1 MKLGPRPSPR
11 VFATRLLPVVAFTA
25 GSLYFGNVA
34 YLSLSVAFIQILK
47 ACPPPPH
54 PPPGAFGGLH
64 LDPEGVRG
72 PPPARLC
79 CLRQPPACPC
89 LQRPIAFEQARRRR
103 RLVRP
108 AGLCACGAAAAA
120 AVGTCQGL
128 ARSGRSVQRAR
139 GAHGMSPMPA
149 LVCRISRSQNVMRTM
164 STPLAAHASS
174 VAQHPAPCPAQQP
187 WPAGLPVRLLSL
199 RLARSRV
206 LLQCY
211 PSTAEYPQASSA
223 RAR

>member
-1 MKLGPRPSPR
+1 MRLGRR
-11 VFATRLLPVVAFTA
+11 DARRLAGRAAGLDEAGPAAVAAGIRDAAAARRRLHRRLALLWQCGLPVPV
-25 GSLYFGNVA
+25 
-34 YLSLSVAFIQILK
+34 
-47 ACPPPPH
+47 
-54 PPPGAFGGLH
+54 GGLH